1 MAPRSIGASAGEF
14 YCGMKRRRRHHH
26 PRLRS
31 ALYGLVVCALSLLVV
46 EGFSSALVVGHS
58 AWQVLQP
65 FDERVHTTHD
75 AELGWTNI
83 PNFVRPGM
91 YGPNAGLSIDGRGFR
106 AVPSPPA
113 AATPRL
119 RVICSGDSF
128 TFGVGVGDADTWCHH
143 LMSIDARIST
153 TNMGQIGYGVDQAFL
168 WYRRNASKV
177 PHDVQVLAFVSAD
190 FDRMRSATFMSY
202 GKPVLAIENGN
213 LLVRDGPVPYR
224 STAGVMRQRAGW
236 ALSTFRMAQVLNF
249 LFRNPSGE
257 SVRAAPESVADL
269 RPVVAKI
276 IETLRDL
283 HARQHTTLVLAFL
296 PMRTDFADERSATW
310 RQAVREIAGS
320 EIPFVDVVADL
331 RTLPVEEVD
340 PMFIGPGASKYGL
353 VEGHYSRRGHAF
365 VASVI
370 HRAITEIDAVKAR
383 LGDAAPSR

>member
-1 MAPRSIGASAGEF
+1 
-14 YCGMKRRRRHHH
+14 
-26 PRLRS
+26 LRA
-31 ALYGLVVCALSLLVV
+31 ALYVLLVGALSLLVV
-46 EGFSSALVVGHS
+46 EGFSSALVVGHT
-58 AWQVLQP
+58 AWWTLQP

-75 AELGWTNI
+75 AELGWRNI
-83 PNFVRPGM
+83 PNFVRPEM
-91 YGPNAGLSIDGRGFR
+91 YGPNTRLSIDARGFR

-119 RVICSGDSF
+119 SVICSGDSF

-143 LMSIDARIST
+143 LTSIDARIST

-168 WYRRNASKV
+168 WYRRNASEV

-190 FDRMRSATFMSY
+190 FDRMRYATFMSY
-202 GKPVLAIENGN
+202 GKPVLAIEDGN
-213 LLVRDGPVPYR
+213 LVVRNAPVPYR
-224 STAGVMRQRAGW
+224 SRAGLTLERARG

-249 LFRNPSGE
+249 LFRKPSGG

-269 RPVVAKI
+269 RPVVAKM

-296 PMRTDFADERSATW
+296 PMRTDVADERSAPW

-331 RTLPVEEVD
+331 RTLPVEEVG
-340 PMFIGPGASKYGL
+340 PMFIGPDSSRYGL
-353 VEGHYSRRGHAF
+353 AEGHYSRRGHAF

-370 HRAITEIDAVKAR
+370 HRAITRIDAVNAR

>member
-1 MAPRSIGASAGEF
+1 MD
-14 YCGMKRRRRHHH
+14 RRRRQHW
-26 PRLRS
+26 RA
-31 ALYGLVVCALSLLVV
+31 ALYGLFVCSLSLLVV
-46 EGFSSALVVGHS
+46 EGFSSALVVGHT
-58 AWQVLQP
+58 AWRVLRP

-75 AELGWTNI
+75 AELGWRNI

-91 YGPNAGLSIDGRGFR
+91 YGPNAGLSIDARGFR
-106 AVPSPPA
+106 AAPSPPA

-143 LMSIDARIST
+143 LTSIDARIST

-168 WYRRNASKV
+168 WYRRSASEV

-190 FDRMRSATFMSY
+190 FDRMRYATFMSY
-202 GKPVLAIENGN
+202 GKPVLTIENGS
-213 LLVRDGPVPYR
+213 LVVRNEPVPYR
-224 STAGVMRQRAGW
+224 STAGLMLEQARW

-249 LFRNPSGE
+249 LLRKPTGG
-257 SVRAAPESVADL
+257 SVRAAPESVDDL
-269 RPVVAKI
+269 RPVVAKV
-276 IETLRDL
+276 IETLRDQ

-296 PMRTDFADERSATW
+296 PMRTDFADERSAPW

-320 EIPFVDVVADL
+320 EIPFVDVVAEL
-331 RTLPVEEVD
+331 RTLPVEEVG
-340 PMFIGPGASKYGL
+340 PMFIGPGASEYSL
-353 VEGHYSRRGHAF
+353 AQGHYSQRGHAV

-383 LGDAAPSR
+383 LGDAAPAR

>member
-1 MAPRSIGASAGEF
+1 
-14 YCGMKRRRRHHH
+14 MKRRRSQHHS
-26 PRLRS
+26 RLRS

-46 EGFSSALVVGHS
+46 EGFSSALVVGHTV
-58 AWQVLQP
+58 WRVLLP
-65 FDERVHTTHD
+65 SEERVHTTHD

-83 PNFVRPGM
+83 PNFVRRGM
-91 YGPNAGLSIDGRGFR
+91 YGPSAGLSIDARGFR

-113 AATPRL
+113 AALPRL

-143 LMSIDARIST
+143 LTSIDARIST

-168 WYRRNASKV
+168 WYRRNASEV

-190 FDRMRSATFMSY
+190 FDRMRDATFMSY
-202 GKPVLAIENGN
+202 SKPILAIEDGN
-213 LLVRDGPVPYR
+213 LVVRNGPVPYR
-224 STAGVMRQRAGW
+224 STAGRMLERARG
-236 ALSTFRMAQVLNF
+236 ALSTFRMAEVLNF
-249 LFRNPSGE
+249 LFRKPTGG

-269 RPVVAKI
+269 RPVVAKT

-296 PMRTDFADERSATW
+296 PVRTDFADERSAPW

-320 EIPFVDVVADL
+320 EIPLVDVVTDL

-340 PMFIGPGASKYGL
+340 QMFIGPGAAEYGL
-353 VEGHYSRRGHAF
+353 AEGQYSQRGHAV
-365 VASVI
+365 VASAI

-383 LGDAAPSR
+383 LGDAAPLR

>member
-1 MAPRSIGASAGEF
+1 
-14 YCGMKRRRRHHH
+14 MKRRRRQH
-26 PRLRS
+26 LRT
-31 ALYGLVVCALSLLVV
+31 ALYVLFVCALSLLVV
-46 EGFSSALVVGHS
+46 EGFSSALVVGHT
-58 AWQVLQP
+58 AWQVMQP
-65 FDERVHTTHD
+65 FEERVHTTHD

-91 YGPNAGLSIDGRGFR
+91 YGPNAGLSIDARGFR
-106 AVPSPPA
+106 TVPSAPA
-113 AATPRL
+113 AATPGL

-143 LMSIDARIST
+143 LTSIDARIST

-168 WYRRNASKV
+168 WYRRDASKI

-202 GKPVLAIENGN
+202 GKPVLNVEDGN
-213 LLVRDGPVPYR
+213 LVVRDGPVPYR
-224 STAGVMRQRAGW
+224 STAGVMLQRAGS

-249 LFRNPSGE
+249 LFRKPTRE
-257 SVRAAPESVADL
+257 SARAAPESVADL
-269 RPVVAKI
+269 RPVVAKV

-296 PMRTDFADERSATW
+296 PMRTDFADERSAPW

-340 PMFIGPGASKYGL
+340 PMFIGPGASQYGL
-353 VEGHYSRRGHAF
+353 AEGHYSRRGHEF

-370 HRAITEIDAVKAR
+370 HRAITGIDAVKAR

>member
-1 MAPRSIGASAGEF
+1 
-14 YCGMKRRRRHHH
+14 MKRRRRQH
-26 PRLRS
+26 LRA
-31 ALYGLVVCALSLLVV
+31 ALYLLFVCALSLLVV
-46 EGFSSALVVGHS
+46 EGFTSALVVGHT
-58 AWQVLQP
+58 AWRALQP

-75 AELGWTNI
+75 AELGWRNI

-91 YGPNAGLSIDGRGFR
+91 YGPKAGLSIDARGFR

-113 AATPRL
+113 AVSLRL
-119 RVICSGDSF
+119 RVICSGGSF
-128 TFGVGVGDADTWCHH
+128 TFGVGVGDTDTWCHH
-143 LMSIDARIST
+143 LTSIDARTAT

-168 WYRRNASKV
+168 WYRRNASAV
-177 PHDVQVLAFVSAD
+177 PYDVQVLAFVSAD
-190 FDRMRSATFMSY
+190 FDRMRDATFMSY
-202 GKPVLAIENGN
+202 GKPVLAIENEH
-213 LLVRDGPVPYR
+213 LVVRDSPVPYR
-224 STAGVMRQRAGW
+224 SRTGVMLRQAGS

-249 LFRNPSGE
+249 LFRKPSGG

-296 PMRTDFADERSATW
+296 PMRTDFADEASAPW
-310 RQAVREIAGS
+310 RQALREIAGS

-331 RTLPVEEVD
+331 RTLPVEEVN
-340 PMFIGPGASKYGL
+340 PMFIGPGASQYGL
-353 VEGHYSRRGHAF
+353 AEGQYSPRGHAV

-370 HRAITEIDAVKAR
+370 HRAITEIDGVKAR